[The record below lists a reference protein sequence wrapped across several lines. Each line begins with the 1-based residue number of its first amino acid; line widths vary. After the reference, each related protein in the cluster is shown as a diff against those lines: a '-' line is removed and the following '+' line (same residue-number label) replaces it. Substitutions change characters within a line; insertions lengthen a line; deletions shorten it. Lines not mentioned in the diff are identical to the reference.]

1 MTTVHAALGRGL
13 VESGVG
19 VIFGL
24 LGDANLFAMDSYRKA
39 GGRFVDVSHESGAV
53 LAAIGYAQR
62 SGGLGV
68 ASVTHGPAL
77 SNTVTALIEGVKSR
91 SAVLVVA
98 GDTAVEDLENV
109 QNIAQREIVVAAGAG
124 FVQARSSRTV
134 LRDLASAMRMAV
146 TERRPVVLNVP
157 SDLAWQEAEVHPVP
171 LPPTAQAVAPDEEAL
186 EVAAGVLASAQ
197 RPVILAG
204 RGAALSPGAR
214 EALDALAATLGAPV
228 ATTVRGKNFFRGHE
242 HDLGIFGSFSTPE
255 ATTAIAA
262 ADVVVAFGAGLN
274 SWTTYKGELVAGKRV
289 VHVDADPEALGRWT
303 PVTST
308 VVGDV
313 TRVAAQLDQMLQAV
327 EYRPRSLGDLAG
339 RLRLERELVGSD
351 RRGDGIDLVAAARLI
366 DETFASRRTAVFDV
380 GRFWY
385 STMPHIHV
393 EDALAHVHT
402 VSSGSIGLA
411 VPCAIGASFAAP
423 DEPVLVV
430 VGDGG
435 FMLGGLAELSTA
447 VRHGCNLTIV
457 VVNDKAYG
465 AEWVQLDDRDVD
477 PSISTFD
484 WPDLAPV
491 AVALGAAG
499 HEAADLDELRAA
511 LEKAAGTP
519 GTTLIDVRIDP
530 AAVPMGP
537 H

>member
-13 VESGVG
+13 LESGVE

-24 LGDANLFAMDSYRKA
+24 LGDANLFAMDSYRAA

-53 LAAIGYAQR
+53 LAAVGYAQR
-62 SGGLGV
+62 SGALGV

-109 QNIAQREIVVAAGAG
+109 QNIPQRELVVATGAG
-124 FVQARSSRTV
+124 FVQARSPRTV
-134 LRDLASAMRMAV
+134 LLDLSRAMRMAV

-157 SDLAWQEAEVHPVP
+157 SDLTWQEAEILPVP
-171 LPPTAQAVAPDEEAL
+171 RPPVAQAVAADDEAL
-186 EVAAGVLASAQ
+186 DVAAGILASAQ

-204 RGAALSPGAR
+204 RGAALSAGAR
-214 EALDALAATLGAPV
+214 AALDSLALTTGAPV
-228 ATTVRGKNFFRGHE
+228 ATTVRGKDFFRGHE

-255 ATTAIAA
+255 ATATIAA

-274 SWTTYKGELVAGKRV
+274 SWTTYKGELVSGKRV
-289 VHVDADPEALGRWT
+289 VQVDTDAEALGRWT
-303 PVTST
+303 PVTAA

-313 TRVAAQLDQMLQAV
+313 ARVATQLDEMLTSAEV
-327 EYRPRSLGDLAG
+327 RPRAVGDLADRLARERDAVG
-339 RLRLERELVGSD
+339 RD
-351 RRGDGIDLVAAARLI
+351 RQDTVLDLVAAARLV
-366 DETFASRRTAVFDV
+366 DETFAVQRTAVFDV

-393 EDALAHVHT
+393 QDALAHVHT
-402 VSSGSIGLA
+402 VSSGSIGLS

-423 DEPVLVV
+423 GEPVLVV

-447 VRHGCNLTIV
+447 VRHGCDLTIL

-465 AEWVQLDDRDVD
+465 AEWVQLDARDVD
-477 PSISTFD
+477 PAISTFD
-484 WPDLAPV
+484 WPDFAPV
-491 AVALGAAG
+491 AEALGATGLEVSDIEQLRLALDT
-499 HEAADLDELRAA
+499 AA
-511 LEKAAGTP
+511 KTP
-519 GTTLIDVRIDP
+519 GTTLIDLRIDP
-530 AAVPMGP
+530 SRVPMGP